1 MAKNSKD
8 FLAGLTALAD
18 DLRKQIDA
26 NLDGWDTNPAAIA
39 ERRRKVCDPVNG
51 YEYWDR
57 NYFPHYGRAEP
68 SELHKYLYKR
78 LPEIVNTAAG
88 QRDAIA
94 APRGEAKSTKISM
107 SFVSWCLVT
116 GAKWYAIIVMDAFE
130 QAAEMLEAIKA
141 ELEANPRIANDFPEA
156 CGQGR
161 VWRAGVI
168 VTANGRK
175 VEAFGSSKKIR
186 GRRHGAHRPDLA
198 ICDDIEN
205 DENVNTPAQ
214 RDKLQAFVTK
224 SVLSLGPPDDSMDAI
239 LVGTVLHYDSVLA
252 RFLKNPLWNRKV
264 FKAIIQWPERMDLWE
279 QFEGFLLNA
288 DTPQEGEAAAMAL
301 YREHQAEMEK
311 GSKVSWPALRPL
323 VKLMIRRAREGHSA
337 FDSEQQNDPTAGED
351 APFANSIRFWVNR
364 LAEWVFYGACDPSLG
379 RAGNSRDPSAIGVG
393 GYNRE
398 TGIMDVVEAAIRKR
412 VTEAA
417 VGELIKAEG
426 DYIAR
431 MTESGTVRVPAFGNG
446 SINVEDRSVSI
457 REMLTAFFDPTHK
470 EHRNVQSLR
479 ECYIEI
485 TGDRRVTG
493 QIRDCD
499 LGRMAESLGV
509 MRESV
514 TSSTWSDALG
524 DSITRRM
531 QAVYTGLTNLDAWR
545 RVATTAP
552 IKDFRTQE
560 RIRIGGYGNLPAV
573 AQGAP
578 YQPLGSPGDDKATF
592 AVSKRGGTEDVTL
605 EAIKNDDV
613 QALRPIPTE
622 LALAAKNT
630 LYEFVFDFFRVNGL
644 IYDSKALYHAD
655 HNNLFTGALT
665 ASEFAA
671 HRLAMLKQTRAGSA
685 KRLATGPA
693 AILVP
698 FELQETAYD
707 LFVRNQN
714 LDKTFV
720 QTINP
725 EVIPVSY
732 WTDGNDWCTVADPV
746 VLPVLE
752 VGFLDG
758 QEEPELFVQDQPN
771 GGSMFSNDKLTYK
784 IRHIYGGTVLVDGE
798 KGTTKAVVA

>member
-57 NYFPHYGRAEP
+57 HYFPHYGRAEP
-68 SELHKYLYKR
+68 SELHQYLYKR

-107 SFVSWCLVT
+107 SFVCWCLVT

-214 RDKLQAFVTK
+214 RDKLQSFVTK

-239 LVGTVLHYDSVLA
+239 VVGTVMHYDSVLA

-279 QFEGFLLNA
+279 QFEGLLLNA
-288 DTPQEGEAAAMAL
+288 DTPQAGEAAAMAL
-301 YREHQAEMEK
+301 YREQKAEMDK
-311 GSKVSWPALRPL
+311 GARVSWPALRPL
-323 VKLMIRRAREGHSA
+323 VKLMIRRAREGHAA

-351 APFANSIRFWVNR
+351 APFAHSIRFWVNR

-379 RAGNSRDPSAIGVG
+379 RAGNSRDPSAIGIG

-412 VTEAA
+412 VPDRIISDVIEMQREYCCVVWGFESVQFQEFLRTELVKRSAQQ
-417 VGELIKAEG
+417 GIP
-426 DYIAR
+426 
-431 MTESGTVRVPAFGNG
+431 VPARPLLPI
-446 SINVEDRSVSI
+446 SDK
-457 REMLTAFFDPTHK
+457 L
-470 EHRNVQSLR
+470 LR
-479 ECYIEI
+479 I
-485 TGDRRVTG
+485 
-493 QIRDCD
+493 
-499 LGRMAESLGV
+499 ESL
-509 MRESV
+509 
-514 TSSTWSDALG
+514 
-524 DSITRRM
+524 
-531 QAVYTGLTNLDAWR
+531 
-545 RVATTAP
+545 
-552 IKDFRTQE
+552 
-560 RIRIGGYGNLPAV
+560 
-573 AQGAP
+573 
-578 YQPLGSPGDDKATF
+578 QPHMH
-592 AVSKRGGTEDVTL
+592 
-605 EAIKNDDV
+605 
-613 QALRPIPTE
+613 
-622 LALAAKNT
+622 
-630 LYEFVFDFFRVNGL
+630 NGL
-644 IYDSKALYHAD
+644 IRVHSSQTTLIDQFRHFPKAD
-655 HNNLFTGALT
+655 HDDGPDMVQMLYMLAVTGGIAAATQGGNN
-665 ASEFAA
+665 
-671 HRLAMLKQTRAGSA
+671 HQ
-685 KRLATGPA
+685 
-693 AILVP
+693 
-698 FELQETAYD
+698 
-707 LFVRNQN
+707 
-714 LDKTFV
+714 V
-720 QTINP
+720 QTAR
-725 EVIPVSY
+725 ERYARQASR
-732 WTDGNDWCTVADPV
+732 
-746 VLPVLE
+746 
-752 VGFLDG
+752 
-758 QEEPELFVQDQPN
+758 
-771 GGSMFSNDKLTYK
+771 MFRRNT
-784 IRHIYGGTVLVDGE
+784 
-798 KGTTKAVVA
+798 

>member
-1 MAKNSKD
+1 MP
-8 FLAGLTALAD
+8 LW
-18 DLRKQIDA
+18 KQ
-26 NLDGWDTNPAAIA
+26 
-39 ERRRKVCDPVNG
+39 R
-51 YEYWDR
+51 
-57 NYFPHYGRAEP
+57 
-68 SELHKYLYKR
+68 
-78 LPEIVNTAAG
+78 
-88 QRDAIA
+88 
-94 APRGEAKSTKISM
+94 
-107 SFVSWCLVT
+107 
-116 GAKWYAIIVMDAFE
+116 
-130 QAAEMLEAIKA
+130 MLEAIKA
-141 ELEANPRIANDFPEA
+141 KDPAKHAAIKLDTITDDEVVNLHEAV
-156 CGQGR
+156 CG
-161 VWRAGVI
+161 
-168 VTANGRK
+168 
-175 VEAFGSSKKIR
+175 
-186 GRRHGAHRPDLA
+186 
-198 ICDDIEN
+198 
-205 DENVNTPAQ
+205 
-214 RDKLQAFVTK
+214 
-224 SVLSLGPPDDSMDAI
+224 
-239 LVGTVLHYDSVLA
+239 
-252 RFLKNPLWNRKV
+252 
-264 FKAIIQWPERMDLWE
+264 
-279 QFEGFLLNA
+279 
-288 DTPQEGEAAAMAL
+288 
-301 YREHQAEMEK
+301 
-311 GSKVSWPALRPL
+311 PL
-323 VKLMIRRAREGHSA
+323 VPDPGTQRVTEAQADNAPLTRADLQVFELRGAARERI
-337 FDSEQQNDPTAGED
+337 NTARLPQAAKERLLSQVATAD
-351 APFANSIRFWVNR
+351 ADR
-364 LAEWVFYGACDPSLG
+364 L
-379 RAGNSRDPSAIGVG
+379 
-393 GYNRE
+393 
-398 TGIMDVVEAAIRKR
+398 
-412 VTEAA
+412 TEAA
-417 VGELIKAEG
+417 VGDLIKAEG

-431 MTESGTVRVPAFGNG
+431 MTESGTVRVPAFGSG

-573 AQGAP
+573 AQGAA
-578 YQPLGSPGDDKATF
+578 YQSLNSPTDDKATF
-592 AVSKRGGTEDVTL
+592 AVTKRGGTEDVTL

-613 QALRPIPTE
+613 QALRRIPTE

-630 LYEFVFDFFRVNGL
+630 LYEFVFDFFRINGL
-644 IYDSKALYHAD
+644 IYDAKALYHAD

-707 LFVRNQN
+707 LFVRGQN

-732 WTDGNDWCTVADPV
+732 WTDANDWCTVADPV

>member
-141 ELEANPRIANDFPEA
+141 ELEANPRIASDFPEA

-301 YREHQAEMEK
+301 YREHQAEMEE
-311 GSKVSWPALRPL
+311 GAKVSWPALRPL

-379 RAGNSRDPSAIGVG
+379 KAGNSRDPSAIGIG

-412 VTEAA
+412 VPDRIISDVIEMQREYCCIVWGFESVQFQEFLRTELVKRSAQQG
-417 VGELIKAEG
+417 VP
-426 DYIAR
+426 
-431 MTESGTVRVPAFGNG
+431 VPARALLPI
-446 SINVEDRSVSI
+446 SDK
-457 REMLTAFFDPTHK
+457 L
-470 EHRNVQSLR
+470 LR
-479 ECYIEI
+479 I
-485 TGDRRVTG
+485 
-493 QIRDCD
+493 
-499 LGRMAESLGV
+499 ESL
-509 MRESV
+509 
-514 TSSTWSDALG
+514 
-524 DSITRRM
+524 
-531 QAVYTGLTNLDAWR
+531 
-545 RVATTAP
+545 
-552 IKDFRTQE
+552 
-560 RIRIGGYGNLPAV
+560 
-573 AQGAP
+573 
-578 YQPLGSPGDDKATF
+578 QPHMH
-592 AVSKRGGTEDVTL
+592 
-605 EAIKNDDV
+605 
-613 QALRPIPTE
+613 
-622 LALAAKNT
+622 
-630 LYEFVFDFFRVNGL
+630 NGL
-644 IYDSKALYHAD
+644 IRLHSSQTTLIDQFRHFPKAD
-655 HNNLFTGALT
+655 HDDGPDMLQMLYMLAVTGGVAAATQGGNNHQAQT
-665 ASEFAA
+665 ARERYARQA
-671 HRLAMLKQTRAGSA
+671 TRMF
-685 KRLATGPA
+685 R
-693 AILVP
+693 
-698 FELQETAYD
+698 
-707 LFVRNQN
+707 RN
-714 LDKTFV
+714 
-720 QTINP
+720 
-725 EVIPVSY
+725 
-732 WTDGNDWCTVADPV
+732 A
-746 VLPVLE
+746 
-752 VGFLDG
+752 
-758 QEEPELFVQDQPN
+758 
-771 GGSMFSNDKLTYK
+771 
-784 IRHIYGGTVLVDGE
+784 
-798 KGTTKAVVA
+798 

>member
-78 LPEIVNTAAG
+78 LPEVVNTAAG

-412 VTEAA
+412 VPDRIISDVIEMQREYCCIVWGFESVQFQEFLRTELVKRSAQQ
-417 VGELIKAEG
+417 GIP
-426 DYIAR
+426 
-431 MTESGTVRVPAFGNG
+431 VPARPLLPI
-446 SINVEDRSVSI
+446 SDK
-457 REMLTAFFDPTHK
+457 L
-470 EHRNVQSLR
+470 LR
-479 ECYIEI
+479 I
-485 TGDRRVTG
+485 
-493 QIRDCD
+493 
-499 LGRMAESLGV
+499 ESL
-509 MRESV
+509 
-514 TSSTWSDALG
+514 
-524 DSITRRM
+524 
-531 QAVYTGLTNLDAWR
+531 
-545 RVATTAP
+545 
-552 IKDFRTQE
+552 
-560 RIRIGGYGNLPAV
+560 
-573 AQGAP
+573 
-578 YQPLGSPGDDKATF
+578 QPHMH
-592 AVSKRGGTEDVTL
+592 
-605 EAIKNDDV
+605 
-613 QALRPIPTE
+613 
-622 LALAAKNT
+622 
-630 LYEFVFDFFRVNGL
+630 NGL
-644 IYDSKALYHAD
+644 IRVHSSQTTLIDQFRHFPKAD
-655 HNNLFTGALT
+655 HDDGPDMVQMLYMLAVTGGIAAATQGGNN
-665 ASEFAA
+665 
-671 HRLAMLKQTRAGSA
+671 HQ
-685 KRLATGPA
+685 
-693 AILVP
+693 
-698 FELQETAYD
+698 
-707 LFVRNQN
+707 
-714 LDKTFV
+714 V
-720 QTINP
+720 QTAR
-725 EVIPVSY
+725 ERYARQASR
-732 WTDGNDWCTVADPV
+732 
-746 VLPVLE
+746 
-752 VGFLDG
+752 
-758 QEEPELFVQDQPN
+758 
-771 GGSMFSNDKLTYK
+771 MFRRNT
-784 IRHIYGGTVLVDGE
+784 
-798 KGTTKAVVA
+798 